1 MLILYY
7 STSHLY
13 RITHTWPCT
22 KMLEIRF
29 PCTRGQLEQCS
40 PPVWPI
46 LPEGQWWQS
55 YSNIHTLC
63 IKMYGTTIVTVF
75 LSIFRPNV
83 QMRPAMRQQLIRPM
97 MARPPVPRGAA
108 ANNIPRPQ
116 TRNKMPARSPAAAA
130 DDGDDDVV
138 LDDDSNDEWLPGGGT
153 GAPSSGGGG
162 GGLPSFANT
171 WRWTQYAAFLPTRGV
186 EYRGRHFCQHVALNI
201 ERGIFANTWRWI

>member
-1 MLILYY
+1 MGTSNGTVPLLQYIL
-7 STSHLY
+7 
-13 RITHTWPCT
+13 
-22 KMLEIRF
+22 
-29 PCTRGQLEQCS
+29 
-40 PPVWPI
+40 
-46 LPEGQWWQS
+46 
-55 YSNIHTLC
+55 
-63 IKMYGTTIVTVF
+63 

-108 ANNIPRPQ
+108 AANIPRPQ

-138 LDDDSNDEWLPGGGT
+138 LDDDSNDEWLPGGT

-171 WRWTQYAAFLPTRGV
+171 WR
-186 EYRGRHFCQHVALNI
+186 
-201 ERGIFANTWRWI
+201 